1 MARGKGKIHS
11 MATKAAKRTRK
22 KPAVRYIIDDRG
34 RKTEAVLPI
43 SLYYRLLEQAEELED
58 IRHFD
63 KAMKDPEAIPWEEAK
78 RQLGL

>member
-1 MARGKGKIHS
+1 
-11 MATKAAKRTRK
+11 MATKAAKKISK
-22 KPAVRYIIDDRG
+22 KSAVRYIVNSQG

-43 SLYYRLLEQAEELED
+43 SLYERLLEQAEELED

-63 KAMKDPEAIPWEEAK
+63 KAIKDRDSIPWEEAK